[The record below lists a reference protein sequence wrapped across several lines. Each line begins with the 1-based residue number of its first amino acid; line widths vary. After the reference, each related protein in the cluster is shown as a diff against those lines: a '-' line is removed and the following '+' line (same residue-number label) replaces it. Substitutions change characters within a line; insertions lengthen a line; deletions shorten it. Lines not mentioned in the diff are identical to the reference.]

1 MSKIISQRLTEL
13 GLRLPEPPIPRGEYV
28 SVVVHGG
35 IAYVSGQVSRADLAV
50 ITGPASSETPSSTA
64 AAAAHVC
71 VLRALSA
78 LEQERGG
85 LDAVERILFLR
96 GYIHARPEFLDHSR
110 ILDPA
115 SRLLHEIFG
124 ERGHHARS
132 AVGVASLPDGGL
144 LEIELM
150 AATRLDSNYKVVS
163 IT

>member
-1 MSKIISQRLTEL
+1 
-13 GLRLPEPPIPRGEYV
+13 
-28 SVVVHGG
+28 
-35 IAYVSGQVSRADLAV
+35 
-50 ITGPASSETPSSTA
+50 
-64 AAAAHVC
+64 

-96 GYIHARPEFLDHSR
+96 GYVYARPEFQDHSR

-132 AVGVASLPDGGL
+132 AVGVASLPDGGP

-150 AATRLDSNYKVVS
+150 AATRWDSNYNVIS